1 MWEKRVLYR
10 KKLYICK
17 GKLLLTTKFFPMKRL
32 LTAAIL
38 LITLIGCTEH
48 IDTSARYV
56 FEGKTIMQY
65 LEEKDY
71 YSEYVRLLSK
81 VPVSPYSQTTLKQLL
96 SARGHYT
103 VFAPSNEAIQNY
115 LDSLCRKGI
124 ITEPSWEGFTEV
136 STLDSIEKVIVF
148 NSVLDSGDQYAYD
161 ISDFP
166 DNEHEF
172 GLANMN
178 NRKLR
183 VFYGTHDL
191 DSISIDG
198 VATISK
204 KNRGIMLTNGYV
216 HQVEGVV
223 APSDGRLGDFMRMWA
238 KQPGSGYS
246 VMSRLLLACH
256 MEDTLN
262 AYRDETWE
270 YLYQT
275 NQVKNLPNHTS
286 VGQAGTIPRHRY
298 YGFTLFAETDRFWEE
313 TLGKP
318 VEEITVKDVCD
329 YLRESRL
336 FDYIDG
342 TLYDDDYTNEMNVLN
357 QFVTY
362 HLLPQRIGREKL
374 VIHYNELGY
383 NYSSAKGPTIPI
395 MDYYQTMG
403 LPRMLKTYES
413 LESNGIYLNRFPILR
428 NGRGQFGPT
437 KLNINDYHESGMFFR
452 IKGSSSTPTEN
463 EGIRILTSTEAGTD
477 ASNIANA
484 IVYPIEQLL
493 VCTENVC
500 NTMSS
505 QRIRFDAC
513 CTMPE
518 MMNNDIRQQRAYYAY
533 GAPNVRAIPTNYP
546 YLDGVEIRE
555 GTLFYYLQGYMSGYH
570 NLQGDE
576 FNIIGRYDFT
586 MQLPPV
592 PRAGQYEIRFGVATG
607 SRVRSMAQVY
617 FGTTRD
623 RMPAAGIPMDLRMGG
638 LEKRMESVT
647 VPSNVG
653 WEADTDDE
661 EYNDRVT
668 KAMRTKGFMKAPYA
682 WTNANG
688 GGSPVRTFHYMSRR
702 IIINTF
708 LQPYQNYYIRFQSVL
723 DAEAKEFYMDYF
735 EYVAKEVYDN
745 PEESEDIW

>member
-1 MWEKRVLYR
+1 M
-10 KKLYICK
+10 
-17 GKLLLTTKFFPMKRL
+17 
-32 LTAAIL
+32 
-38 LITLIGCTEH
+38 
-48 IDTSARYV
+48 
-56 FEGKTIMQY
+56 
-65 LEEKDY
+65 
-71 YSEYVRLLSK
+71 
-81 VPVSPYSQTTLKQLL
+81 PVSSYTETTMKQLL

-103 VFAPSNEAIQNY
+103 VFAPTNDAIQLY

-124 ITEPSWEGFTEV
+124 ISEPTWDGFPDE
-136 STLDSIEKVIVF
+136 STLDSIRKVIVF
-148 NSVLDSGDQYAYD
+148 NSILDSGDQPAYD

-166 DNEHEF
+166 AHEHEF

-183 VFYGTHDL
+183 VFYGTTDL

-198 VATISK
+198 IATVSK
-204 KNRGIMLTNGYV
+204 KNRGIVLSNGYV
-216 HQVEGVV
+216 HQVENVV
-223 APSDGRLGDFMRMWA
+223 APSDGRLGDFMRQWS
-238 KQPGSGYS
+238 KKPGSGYC
-246 VMSRLLLACH
+246 VMSKLLLACG
-256 MEDTLN
+256 MVDTLN

-270 YLYQT
+270 RLYQT
-275 NQVKNLPNHTS
+275 RQVKDLPSHTS
-286 VGQAGTIPRHRY
+286 VGQVGTIPQHRFF
-298 YGFTLFAETDRFWEE
+298 GFTLFAETDHFWEE
-313 TLGKP
+313 TLSKA
-318 VEEITVKDVCD
+318 VEDITVEDVCA
-329 YLRESRL
+329 YLQNSGL
-336 FDYIDG
+336 FDYVPG
-342 TLYDDDYTNEMNVLN
+342 TVYDEDYRNELNYLN

-362 HLLPQRIGREKL
+362 HILPQRIGREKL
-374 VIHYNELGY
+374 VIHYNETGY
-383 NYSSAKGPTIPI
+383 NYSSSKVPTIPI

-413 LESNGIYLNRFPILR
+413 LESNGIYLNRFPVLR
-428 NGRGQFGPT
+428 NGRGQFGVYQQ
-437 KLNINDYHESGMFFR
+437 NINDYHESGQFPR
-452 IKGSSSTPTEN
+452 IKGSSTTPNEN
-463 EGIRILTSTEAGTD
+463 EGIRVLTSTEAGTD
-477 ASNIANA
+477 PSSIANA
-484 IVYPIEQLL
+484 VVYPIEQLL
-493 VCTENVC
+493 VCTENVS

-518 MMNNDIRQQRAYYAY
+518 MMNNDIRQTRAYYPY
-533 GAPNVRAIPTNYP
+533 GATNVRAIPTNYP
-546 YLDGVEIRE
+546 YLSGVEIRE

-617 FGTTRD
+617 FGTNRD

-638 LEKRMESVT
+638 LEKRMENIT

-682 WTNANG
+682 WCNANG
-688 GGSPVRTFHYMSRR
+688 SGSPVRTFH
-702 IIINTF
+702 
-708 LQPYQNYYIRFQSVL
+708 
-723 DAEAKEFYMDYF
+723 
-735 EYVAKEVYDN
+735 
-745 PEESEDIW
+745 

>member
-1 MWEKRVLYR
+1 M
-10 KKLYICK
+10 
-17 GKLLLTTKFFPMKRL
+17 
-32 LTAAIL
+32 
-38 LITLIGCTEH
+38 
-48 IDTSARYV
+48 
-56 FEGKTIMQY
+56 
-65 LEEKDY
+65 
-71 YSEYVRLLSK
+71 
-81 VPVSPYSQTTLKQLL
+81 PVSSYTETTMKQLL

-103 VFAPSNEAIQNY
+103 VFAPTNDAIQLY

-124 ITEPSWEGFTEV
+124 ISEPTWDGFPDE
-136 STLDSIEKVIVF
+136 STLDSIRKVIVF
-148 NSVLDSGDQYAYD
+148 NSILDSGDQPAYD

-166 DNEHEF
+166 AHEHEF

-183 VFYGTHDL
+183 VFYGTTDL

-198 VATISK
+198 IATVSK
-204 KNRGIMLTNGYV
+204 KNRGIVLSNGYV
-216 HQVEGVV
+216 HQVENVV
-223 APSDGRLGDFMRMWA
+223 APSDGRLGDFMRQWS
-238 KQPGSGYS
+238 KKPGSGYC
-246 VMSRLLLACH
+246 VMSKLLLACG
-256 MEDTLN
+256 MVDTLN

-270 YLYQT
+270 RLYQT
-275 NQVKNLPNHTS
+275 RQVKDLPSHTS
-286 VGQAGTIPRHRY
+286 VGQVGTIPQHRFF
-298 YGFTLFAETDRFWEE
+298 GFTLFAETDHFWEE
-313 TLGKP
+313 TLSKA
-318 VEEITVKDVCD
+318 VEDITVEDVCA
-329 YLRESRL
+329 YLQNSGL
-336 FDYIDG
+336 FDYVPG
-342 TLYDDDYTNEMNVLN
+342 TVYDEDYRNELNYLN

-362 HLLPQRIGREKL
+362 HILPQRIGREKL
-374 VIHYNELGY
+374 VIHYNETGY
-383 NYSSAKGPTIPI
+383 NYSSSKVPTIPI

-413 LESNGIYLNRFPILR
+413 LESNGIYLNRFPVLR
-428 NGRGQFGPT
+428 NGRGQFGVYQQ
-437 KLNINDYHESGMFFR
+437 NINDYHESGQFPR
-452 IKGSSSTPTEN
+452 IKGSSTTPNEN
-463 EGIRILTSTEAGTD
+463 EGIRVLTSTEAGTD
-477 ASNIANA
+477 PSSIANA
-484 IVYPIEQLL
+484 VVYPIEQLL
-493 VCTENVC
+493 VCTENVS

-518 MMNNDIRQQRAYYAY
+518 MMNNDIRQTRAYYPY
-533 GAPNVRAIPTNYP
+533 GATNVRAIPTNYP
-546 YLDGVEIRE
+546 YLSGVEIRE

-617 FGTTRD
+617 FGTNRD

-638 LEKRMESVT
+638 LEKRMENIT

-661 EYNDRVT
+661 EYYDRVT
-668 KAMRTKGFMKAPYA
+668 KATRTKGFMKAPYA
-682 WTNANG
+682 WCNANG
-688 GGSPVRTFHYMSRR
+688 SGSPVRTFHYMSRR

-708 LQPYQNYYIRFQSVL
+708 LEPYKNYYIRFQSVL
-723 DAEAKEFYMDYF
+723 DAEAKEFFMDYF